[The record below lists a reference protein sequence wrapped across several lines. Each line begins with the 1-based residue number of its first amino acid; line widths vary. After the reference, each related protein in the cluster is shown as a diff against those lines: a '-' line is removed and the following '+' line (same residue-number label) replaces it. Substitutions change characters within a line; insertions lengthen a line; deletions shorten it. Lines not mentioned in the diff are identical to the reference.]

1 MKYYLDTELLAAM
14 IRNKRGKRGLREVS
28 SSIENVSPSTL
39 SRVEN
44 GKMPD
49 METFL
54 ALCSWLEVSPNTLIK
69 SQEDRQPTISNLDAS
84 EALAIQL
91 RADKNLEPA
100 TANALAEL
108 VKAAYDNLPKRNDDT
123 K

>member
-28 SSIENVSPSTL
+28 STIENVSPSTL

-54 ALCSWLEVSPNTLIK
+54 ALCSWLEVSPNTLIQ
-69 SQEDRQPTISNLDAS
+69 SQEDKQPTISNLDAP

-108 VKAAYDNLPKRNDDT
+108 VKAAYDNLPKRNDDA